1 MNKEEKKEITL
12 GTTVKAVITGYVSYG
27 ILVGFIVFAISIFI
41 NWCLSILPNVNER
54 VIAITIPLL
63 SIFFLYAIVRGV
75 CKLSIHDVFKKCKT
89 NPENLTKVTS
99 RLNLFVMILIAVF
112 VVGSIGILMINFNN
126 QEQCIIVSSYQYKAI
141 HSPEFAAQLTNEM
154 MNQYA
159 EEKTNAIIS
168 TVIIELGMVISLFS
182 VIPLQKKLIEK
193 ENEF

>member
-27 ILVGFIVFAISIFI
+27 ILVGFIVFVISVFI
-41 NWCLSILPNVNER
+41 NWCLNMLPNVNER

-63 SIFFLYAIVRGV
+63 AIFFLYPIVRGV

-89 NPENLTKVTS
+89 NPDNLPKIIS
-99 RLNLFVMILIAVF
+99 RLNLFIMIAIAVF

-154 MNQYA
+154 MNQYS